1 MEEYVSPDRGRK
13 DKVESLYV
21 GSERIDQKETFSSR
35 LGHLGKKSRLG
46 ELTSVQEV
54 RGNEPSYSSGAY
66 GEGLKEA

>member
-1 MEEYVSPDRGRK
+1 M
-13 DKVESLYV
+13 

>member
-1 MEEYVSPDRGRK
+1 MIRK
-13 DKVESLYV
+13 K
-21 GSERIDQKETFSSR
+21 

-66 GEGLKEA
+66 AEGLKEA

>member
-1 MEEYVSPDRGRK
+1 M
-13 DKVESLYV
+13 

-54 RGNEPSYSSGAY
+54 RENESSYSSEAY
-66 GEGLKEA
+66 RGGLKEA